1 MTAASQ
7 DTAARL
13 LFDRRKAGIAGPRL
27 PESCRPADADAAL
40 AIQRRIDELAG
51 ATIGGWKC
59 SAPSAARPILAAP
72 IWADMIIRS
81 SPARLPTVEGIAKIE
96 PEVAFVLGRDLPQRA
111 APYTEAE
118 VRAAIADTR
127 LVLELVASRYADPSA
142 CTYPESLADHVSN
155 FGLFVGPSVPGG
167 AGAALERIEIE
178 MAGPG
183 KTLLKIDGAH
193 PDGHPL
199 RPLVWL
205 ASFLAGRG
213 LPLRA
218 GQIVTTGSY
227 AGLVEAPVGVPLSL
241 RFGGL
246 GILAVELAS
255 A

>member
-1 MTAASQ
+1 M
-7 DTAARL
+7 
-13 LFDRRKAGIAGPRL
+13 
-27 PESCRPADADAAL
+27 
-40 AIQRRIDELAG
+40 
-51 ATIGGWKC
+51 
-59 SAPSAARPILAAP
+59 PSAARPILAAP
-72 IWADMIIRS
+72 IWADAIVRS
-81 SPARLPTVEGIAKIE
+81 SPARLPAVEGIAKIE

-155 FGLFVGPSVPGG
+155 FGVFVGPSVPGG
-167 AGAALERIEIE
+167 PGAALERIAIEI
-178 MAGPG
+178 AGPG
-183 KTLLKIDGAH
+183 GTLLKTEGAH

-218 GQIVTTGSY
+218 GQVVTTGSY
-227 AGLVEAPVGVPLSL
+227 AGLVEAPVGVPLSV

-246 GILAVELAS
+246 GTLAVALA
-255 A
+255 AA